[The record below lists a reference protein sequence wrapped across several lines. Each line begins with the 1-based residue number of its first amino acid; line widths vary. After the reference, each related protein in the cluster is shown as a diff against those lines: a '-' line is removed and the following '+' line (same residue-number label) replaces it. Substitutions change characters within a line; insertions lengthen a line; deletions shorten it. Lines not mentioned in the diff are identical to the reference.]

1 MNILLV
7 DDSKTMRNI
16 QKKSLAALG
25 EVQFSEAGDGVEAL
39 AVIGAAGVRFDV
51 ILIDWNMPNMDG
63 ITLIRKI
70 RETDKATPLVMAT
83 TEAEKSRIIDAL
95 KAGVNN
101 YVVKPFTQDVLLD
114 KVKQTIAKATGT
126 PLAAAA

>member
-16 QKKSLAALG
+16 QKKTLAALAPD
-25 EVQFSEAGDGVEAL
+25 VQFSEAGDGVEAMV
-39 AVIGAAGVRFDV
+39 VISTKTQFDV
-51 ILIDWNMPNMDG
+51 ILVDWNMPNMDG

-70 RETDKATPLVMAT
+70 RETDKATPLIMAT
-83 TEAEKSRIIDAL
+83 TEAEKGRVLEAL

-101 YVVKPFTQDVLLD
+101 YVVKPFTADSLLE
-114 KVKQTIAKATGT
+114 KVQQTLTKAATT
-126 PLAAAA
+126 RAAA